1 MKFCVNALAVTLL
14 LSAPAVIRAELVFT
28 PASDFS
34 GDVRVTQTPLGD
46 WVNILVEYQVS
57 TNVGTLGGGFRPLDG
72 AVFNQGEGQLDTTFL
87 LPPNAII
94 LPPVAD
100 TAEELSVSAAT
111 VFLGNLAEAGEHT
124 PLAQLVLAPGTT
136 AEMFGPG
143 ADSVPGL
150 QLANSGGVIGA
161 ITGSVTAVPEPSAMA
176 GVGLA
181 LLGWVGVRYRRRRRL
196 ALA

>member
-1 MKFCVNALAVTLL
+1 MF
-14 LSAPAVIRAELVFT
+14 
-28 PASDFS
+28 
-34 GDVRVTQTPLGD
+34 Q
-46 WVNILVEYQVS
+46 
-57 TNVGTLGGGFRPLDG
+57 
-72 AVFNQGEGQLDTTFL
+72 
-87 LPPNAII
+87 
-94 LPPVAD
+94 
-100 TAEELSVSAAT
+100 
-111 VFLGNLAEAGEHT
+111 GNLAVAGEYT

-150 QLANSGGVIGA
+150 QLTNSGGVIGA

-176 GVGLA
+176 GLGLA